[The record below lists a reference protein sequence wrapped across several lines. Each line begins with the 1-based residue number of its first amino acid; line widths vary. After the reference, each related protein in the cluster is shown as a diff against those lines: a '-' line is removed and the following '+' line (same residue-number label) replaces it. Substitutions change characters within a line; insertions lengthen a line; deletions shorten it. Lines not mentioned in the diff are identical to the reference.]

1 MSLSPVVA
9 ELMLLK
15 LKSRVSNCKWLNCS
29 TSNYLPCRVSTI
41 KVRHWIGKE
50 KDIVNWK
57 YEKILMKLEILNP

>member
-15 LKSRVSNCKWLNCS
+15 PKSRVSNCKGMNCS
-29 TSNYLPCRVSTI
+29 TSKYPPCRVSTI
-41 KVRHWIGKE
+41 KVRHWTGKE

-57 YEKILMKLEILNP
+57 YEKILMKLKILNP